1 MDLDF
6 SQLIIIDLEASCWRK
21 NPPEGQES
29 EIIEIGI
36 CPFEVASA
44 TPLQKRS
51 LLVKPIRSR
60 ISDFCT
66 KLTTLTQAQVD
77 AGMSFAEACHIL
89 RMEYQSEYRPW
100 ASWGSYDLKMFR
112 AQCIGFDVPY
122 PFSEQHIDLKT
133 VYANLRTKGYRV
145 GMSRAMRNEGVP
157 LQGIHHRGHDDA
169 WNTARLLQK
178 LFVLHGNDLL
188 ESYLNP

>member
-1 MDLDF
+1 VELDR

-21 NPPEGQES
+21 NPPDGQES

-36 CPFEVASA
+36 CPFELATAS
-44 TPLQKRS
+44 PLHKRS
-51 LLVKPIRSR
+51 LLVKPIRSK

-77 AGMSFAEACHIL
+77 GGTSFDVACHTL
-89 RMEYQSEYRPW
+89 RTEYHTERYAW

-112 AQCIGFDVPY
+112 AQCEGFQVAY
-122 PFSEQHIDLKT
+122 PFSECHIDLKT

-157 LQGIHHRGHDDA
+157 LQGTHHRGHDDA

-178 LFVLHGNDLL
+178 LFGIHGNDLL
-188 ESYLNP
+188 ELYLNP

>member
-1 MDLDF
+1 MELDL
-6 SQLIIIDLEASCWRK
+6 SLLIIVDLEASCWRK
-21 NPPEGQES
+21 NPPEGQVS

-36 CPFEVASA
+36 CPFEMA
-44 TPLQKRS
+44 TVSPLQKRS
-51 LLVKPIRSR
+51 LLVKPTRSK

-66 KLTTLTQAQVD
+66 KLTTLTQSQVD
-77 AGMSFAEACHIL
+77 AGMSFEGACNIL
-89 RMEYQSEYRPW
+89 RTEYQSEHRPW

-112 AQCIGFDVPY
+112 TQCEEFDVPY

-157 LQGIHHRGHDDA
+157 LQGTHHRGHDDA

-178 LFVLHGNDLL
+178 LFVVHGNNLL
-188 ESYLNP
+188 ESYLNS